1 MKSALN
7 SFKNNT
13 PVQKL
18 FLVCMVIAFIGAL
31 LSMNIYAVIAW
42 VCCFVLFI
50 MFCGERDMNKSLRES
65 LREERKKNLDHLNN
79 SFPDVNQGS
88 EN

>member
-13 PVQKL
+13 PLQNFFL
-18 FLVCMVIAFIGAL
+18 FCMAIAFLGAL
-31 LSMNIYAVIAW
+31 FSMNIYAVIAW

-50 MFCGERDMNKSLRES
+50 MFCGERDQNKWLRET
-65 LREERKKNLDHLNN
+65 LNEERKKNLDHLNK
-79 SFPDVNQGS
+79 SLHQIEQDS
-88 EN
+88 